1 MLDLQMHILTE
12 NRTKGKSMFATIALI
27 VIMLAGLV
35 ALRQPSTLQAIAAPA
50 PLPYL
55 SVEPA
60 MNQLTAVNE
69 TFTVSIVAHNINASS
84 QLVGIEFRL
93 SYDPGL
99 LQIVAVNN
107 GSFLEPFAGAPN
119 QGVFY
124 LGPYYGTN
132 YVMRGGFIAPDPDAI
147 WHAPFPSG
155 SGVFTTIQFKAKYQ
169 PVGSENAGCDLTL
182 FATKLV
188 DNATQLIPHNV
199 VGGHYSIGPFFSV
212 EPSKYHAS
220 FINET
225 FSVNIDVH
233 YVTASSQLV
242 GFEFRLRYDPA
253 LLKIINVTAGSFLE
267 PFAGAPNQG
276 VFYLGPYYGTNYV
289 MRGGFIAPD
298 PDAIWHAPFPSGN
311 GTVATITFK
320 VIFEPPAGETAE
332 CDLTLFSTR
341 LVDNAVQIIAND
353 AISGHFEIAVPTLI
367 GDLNFDGIVDIF
379 DALVLANAFGSS
391 PGDPHWNILADI
403 NHDGTVDI
411 YDAILLANHFGE
423 TG

>member
-1 MLDLQMHILTE
+1 
-12 NRTKGKSMFATIALI
+12 
-27 VIMLAGLV
+27 MLAGLV
-35 ALRQPSTLQAIAAPA
+35 AIHQPSTLQAQAAPA

-93 SYDPGL
+93 SYDPSL

-124 LGPYYGTN
+124 LGP
-132 YVMRGGFIAPDPDAI
+132 
-147 WHAPFPSG
+147 S
-155 SGVFTTIQFKAKYQ
+155 
-169 PVGSENAGCDLTL
+169 
-182 FATKLV
+182 
-188 DNATQLIPHNV
+188 
-199 VGGHYSIGPFFSV
+199 
-212 EPSKYHAS
+212 
-220 FINET
+220 
-225 FSVNIDVH
+225 
-233 YVTASSQLV
+233 
-242 GFEFRLRYDPA
+242 
-253 LLKIINVTAGSFLE
+253 
-267 PFAGAPNQG
+267 
-276 VFYLGPYYGTNYV
+276 YGTNYV

-311 GTVATITFK
+311 GTIATITFK
-320 VIFEPPAGETAE
+320 VIYEPPAGETAE
-332 CDLTLFSTR
+332 CDLTLFGTR